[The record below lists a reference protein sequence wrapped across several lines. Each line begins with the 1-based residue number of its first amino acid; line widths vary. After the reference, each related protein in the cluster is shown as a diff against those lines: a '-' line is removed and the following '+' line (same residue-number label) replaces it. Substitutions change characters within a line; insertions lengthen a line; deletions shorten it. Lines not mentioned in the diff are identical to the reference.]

1 MYLEYLFYARHFAV
15 DIIIPDLLL
24 LLCYY
29 YYGFYSHCNKSR
41 NQRNLKACTWW
52 SWNFHPQTLNQI
64 SEFKTGLLVW
74 GWTNLSQEFTH
85 AHLPLHSC
93 LVNNYSFS
101 EFNSEDSSGKPC
113 SAFQTNLDSHVAHFH
128 YILKLP
134 FKMFYTNT
142 VNEFTKSFYYWVG
155 QTVCS
160 GFLVIPYFR

>member
-1 MYLEYLFYARHFAV
+1 MNVSRVSVLFQALCSRYYYSWFVVVA
-15 DIIIPDLLL
+15 LLL
-24 LLCYY
+24 LLW
-29 YYGFYSHCNKSR
+29 FYSHCNKSR

-64 SEFKTGLLVW
+64 PELKTGFLVW

-142 VNEFTKSFYYWVG
+142 VFMNSLKAFTIGLAKLFVQVFW
-155 QTVCS
+155 
-160 GFLVIPYFR
+160 